1 VSDLPGWNAAEPTS
15 IMDVVLRRVSSAT
28 FVGRTDE
35 LALLDDALARV
46 PSFVLVA
53 GESGV
58 GKTATWRSRVRAES
72 AAGRAR

>member
-28 FVGRTDE
+28 FVGRTHE
-35 LALLDDALARV
+35 LALLDGALARV
-46 PSFVLVA
+46 PSFVFIA

-58 GKTATWRSRVRAES
+58 GKTA
-72 AAGRAR
+72 